1 MEISHL
7 DHLVITVKD
16 IPTTINF
23 YQNVL
28 GMTVVEF
35 GAGRFALAFGQQKIN
50 LHQHGQEFE
59 PKAESVQLGS
69 SDLCFITKTR
79 LMDVVTHIEQQGVA
93 IIEGPI
99 ERTGAMGKIVSIY
112 IRDPD
117 GNLIEL
123 SNYLHHDK
131 DSRDGNN
138 EPSK

>member
-28 GMTVVEF
+28 GMSVVEF

-59 PKAESVQLGS
+59 PKAESVQVGS

-99 ERTGAMGKIVSIY
+99 ERTGAMGKIESIY

-123 SNYLHHDK
+123 SNYLHHGK
-131 DSRDGNN
+131 DSLDGNN

>member
-7 DHLVITVKD
+7 DHLVITVSD

-28 GMTVVEF
+28 GMSVVEF

-59 PKAESVQLGS
+59 PKAESVQVGS

-79 LMDVVTHIEQQGVA
+79 LMDVVSHIEQQGVE

-131 DSRDGNN
+131 DSPDCNN